1 MGAGASIQAEMAK
14 PLDASD
20 IADRDAAVAEVARLR
35 LVLSSSVGP
44 KQSMLQVQAD
54 TSKTCVARVQE
65 ALDRINA
72 LDGEI
77 KACAEVLAEQA
88 IAKAAAADAK
98 LADGG
103 ARRALE
109 GVPIIV
115 KVNIDVAGTL
125 STASMPGFADWRPE
139 TTAPVV
145 QKLIEAGAIV
155 VAKTNMPEAA
165 FGPYGFSSLHGTTLN
180 PRNKRYSTTG
190 SSAGTA
196 AGIAAGMVQVGLGS
210 DTMGSLRMP
219 ADCCAIVG
227 LRPSRGRYPGSG
239 IVPCNASHDT
249 AGPMAA
255 SVADIA
261 VLDAV
266 ITGEAPPQ
274 DYKPADLTGLCVG
287 VDSALYAAAVPGH
300 KNAIDLAKEVL
311 VAAGATTKD
320 VEFWEGVT
328 GFQHEKQI
336 DYRMKG
342 LEDYIAS
349 HPNCN
354 RTAGEVIEKS
364 FWKGTIHAFF
374 NLLGPFGK
382 YSGSDLI
389 KVNDIPESEREA
401 AEAKFAEEL
410 KEYEAKY
417 SKFLADNGLD
427 FMITPTIHGPPPKQ
441 RTTEEFQ
448 DFKNIRSDFGVV
460 VGPSSG
466 IAALNELSIPSLA
479 MPTKAV
485 HEGIEGPALTAGFLL
500 YGKPWEDKKL
510 IEVGMALESRL
521 N

>member
-88 IAKAAAADAK
+88 IAQAAAADAK

-239 IVPCNASHDT
+239 IP
-249 AGPMAA
+249 
-255 SVADIA
+255 
-261 VLDAV
+261 
-266 ITGEAPPQ
+266 PPQ